1 MSAYVARQPTRRMS
15 HIASGTRRLMP
26 AIDAAPRTESAVARR
41 RMNQRETT
49 AEPTTWPVVER
60 PRATRTP

>member
-1 MSAYVARQPTRRMS
+1 MS

-26 AIDAAPRTESAVARR
+26 AIEAAPRTESAVARR
-41 RMNQRETT
+41 RMNQRDTT
-49 AEPTTWPVVER
+49 AEPTTCPIAER